1 MSTFIKYLCVFGMSM
16 LPIVELRGSVPFG
29 VGMDLPLIPVLLVSI
44 FGNMIPVPFIILF
57 IRKIFEWMKKKSQK
71 LGAIAQKLEERAAK
85 KGDVLVKYEMLGLF
99 LLVAIPLPG
108 TGAWTGALV
117 AAMFNLR
124 LKNALPSIF
133 LGVVAAG
140 LIMSIVSWGLF
151 G

>member
-1 MSTFIKYLCVFGMSM
+1 MSVLLKYLCVFGMSM

-71 LGAIAQKLEERAAK
+71 LGSVAQKLEERAAK

-99 LLVAIPLPG
+99 ILVAIPLPG

-124 LKNALPSIF
+124 LKNALPAIL
-133 LGVVAAG
+133 LGVITAG
-140 LIMSIVSWGLF
+140 LIMSVLSWGLL